1 MIRDLKLQTER
12 EPRSETPKSK
22 ERDPRSEKSKI
33 PGFRNFPATYLDGA
47 KVQALGCGRIRALC
61 GRSAVTISSDLCS
74 EISDPVLFSLPFR
87 SRIAF
92 FSVLQSDRLGH
103 HVIVADL
110 FTKVELGG
118 PDDGESHP
126 FVKSDGPGRLLPDLQ
141 PD

>member
-1 MIRDLKLQTER
+1 MYQPETRSI
-12 EPRSETPKSK
+12 RSE
-22 ERDPRSEKSKI
+22 RGDYILRSM
-33 PGFRNFPATYLDGA
+33 P
-47 KVQALGCGRIRALC
+47 
-61 GRSAVTISSDLCS
+61 S